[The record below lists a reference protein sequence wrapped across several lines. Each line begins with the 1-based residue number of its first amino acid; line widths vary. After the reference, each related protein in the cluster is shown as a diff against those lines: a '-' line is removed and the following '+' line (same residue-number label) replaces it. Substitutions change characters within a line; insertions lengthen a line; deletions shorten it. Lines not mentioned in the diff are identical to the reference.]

1 MYKLAAIVLSLVEIA
16 VGFTENSAPVIHSIT
31 GAGLEDVTQVY
42 LKVQSMLQKSDGKLP
57 KKVDSV
63 S

>member
-16 VGFTENSAPVIHSIT
+16 VGFTENSAPVIQSIT
-31 GAGLEDVTQVY
+31 GAALGDVTQVY
-42 LKVQSMLQKSDGKLP
+42 LKVQSVLQKSDGKLP

>member
-16 VGFTENSAPVIHSIT
+16 VGFTENSAPVIQSIT
-31 GAGLEDVTQVY
+31 GAAWGDVTQVY
-42 LKVQSMLQKSDGKLP
+42 LKVQSVLQKSDGKLP